1 MMFLRQFLTKKVFPF
16 FQEDYSISAF
26 IHDEYDPGTFLTLT
40 MSNLTHTMFE
50 DKFTVMM
57 DKQVN
62 ESIIGSYV
70 EMQTT
75 YGTTRY
81 AMSTNFVMKNAKNEK
96 QESAGLVKFKKSNKF

>member
-1 MMFLRQFLTKKVFPF
+1 
-16 FQEDYSISAF
+16 
-26 IHDEYDPGTFLTLT
+26 
-40 MSNLTHTMFE
+40 MFE

-81 AMSTNFVMKNAKNEK
+81 AMSTNFVMRNAKNEK
-96 QESAGLVKFKKSNKF
+96 QESTGWVRLKKSNKF